1 MLSTSFTVRS
11 VDDAFSAA
19 LAWHLAPFRRSNGD
33 HHAVSVDLFVDEE
46 DEERRPPPRSLYR
59 GGLLRYRHAR
69 LERLA
74 EHAVWDLHATVPKGS
89 RDYLFLHA
97 GTVARDGRALVLPA
111 EMDTGKSSLVVALL
125 ELGFGYLSDELGAI
139 DPVTGRAYPFPKR
152 ISLDED
158 ALEHFEGLRDRL
170 VDRTEAGVSLPQ
182 RHLRPEDLGA
192 GVAEAAPPRW
202 VVFPGMDRSGPP
214 RLEPVPRAD
223 AVRRMAAN
231 CFNLYRYQQRG
242 VVLLTRVAQVVDAFE
257 LRGGT
262 PRERAA
268 LLAERLA

>member
-1 MLSTSFTVRS
+1 MLSTSYTIRS
-11 VDDAFSAA
+11 VDEGFSAA
-19 LAWHLAPFRRSNGD
+19 LGWHLAPFRRPYGD

-46 DEERRPPPRSLYR
+46 DEDIQPPPRSLYR
-59 GGLLRYRHAR
+59 GGLLRYRHAQN
-69 LERLA
+69 ERLLA
-74 EHAVWDLHATVPKGS
+74 HAVWDLHATVPKGS

-111 EMDTGKSSLVVALL
+111 AMDAGKSSLVVALL

-158 ALEHFEGLRDRL
+158 ALEHFGGLRERL
-170 VDRTEAGVSLPQ
+170 VDRTEGRVSLPQ
-182 RHLRPEDLGA
+182 RYVRPEDLGA
-192 GVAEAAPPRW
+192 GVAEAAPPSW
-202 VVFPGMDRSGPP
+202 IVFLGFERSGPP

-223 AVRRMAAN
+223 AVRRMATN
-231 CFNLYRYQQRG
+231 CFNLYRYQDRG
-242 VVLLTRVAQVVDAFE
+242 VVLLTRVAQEAEAFE
-257 LRGGT
+257 LHGGT

-268 LLAERLA
+268 LLAERLT